1 MGTIISTMI
10 DTIQKSFARKLP
22 LLTLIFSLTAGAL
35 LAITLGFQLNKI
47 STEQQN
53 HFGQAL
59 SAQLAKSVHD
69 PMIQQDTLSMQVEV
83 DETANTKGIK
93 HAAVYD
99 PTNHLLVESQRP
111 QNITKDNDVYRSP
124 INIENSIAGYATVHL
139 DQRFFSAPLKT
150 LKLTF
155 TILWCVISAALLF
168 GSIKIAK
175 NLSNRLSQ
183 ITQRLPGETPNGM
196 DELSSLELRVEP
208 LLATRDC
215 NKEVENTGQK
225 NYALLAM
232 VCKNLPR
239 LESLVNREHF
249 ESVMTQL
256 DFLINDAAA
265 LYGGTRLGADRC
277 SIYLEFTG
285 EDENSDHPL
294 RALYCATAIQSLSKQ
309 LLDKQGVQL
318 ELASAI
324 SHDELELSSSQL
336 LNERILQKQVKIL
349 QNLLEKA
356 VNGEILLNQKTSQHD
371 ALEDINIS
379 PLADDSPLF
388 RVDKLHESGEQL
400 VNQQLA
406 LLTRNL

>member
-1 MGTIISTMI
+1 MGTIKKTLA
-10 DTIQKSFARKLP
+10 KKLP
-22 LLTLIFSLTAGAL
+22 LLTLIFSLVAGSL
-35 LAITLGFQLNKI
+35 LAITLGFQLNTI

-59 SAQLAKSVHD
+59 STQLAKSVHN

-83 DETANTKGIK
+83 DETANTVGIK

-99 PTNHLLVESQRP
+99 ATNHLLVESQRP
-111 QNITKDNDVYRSP
+111 SNITKDKYVYRSS
-124 INIENSIAGYATVHL
+124 ITIENAIAGYATVHL
-139 DQRFFSAPLKT
+139 DQQFFAAPLKT
-150 LKLTF
+150 LRLTF
-155 TILWCVISAALLF
+155 VFLWCVITAALVF
-168 GSIKIAK
+168 VSIKAGK
-175 NLSNRLSQ
+175 NFSNRLNQ
-183 ITQRLPGETPNGM
+183 ITQRLPGDTPDGM
-196 DELSSLELRVEP
+196 DELSSLEFRIEP

-215 NKEVENTGQK
+215 NKEVVNTGNK

-265 LYGGTRLGADRC
+265 LYGGTRLDADRC

-285 EDENSDHPL
+285 EDKNSDHPL

-324 SHDELELSSSQL
+324 SHGELELSSSQL
-336 LNERILQKQVKIL
+336 LNERILQEQVKIL

-356 VNGEILLNQKTSQHD
+356 VNGEILLNKNTSEHK

>member
-1 MGTIISTMI
+1 MGTIKKTLA
-10 DTIQKSFARKLP
+10 KKLP
-22 LLTLIFSLTAGAL
+22 LLTLIFSLVAGSL
-35 LAITLGFQLNKI
+35 LAVTLGFQLNTI

-53 HFGQAL
+53 HFGQAI
-59 SAQLAKSVHD
+59 STQLAKSVHD

-83 DETANTKGIK
+83 DETANTEGIK

-99 PTNHLLVESQRP
+99 ATNHLLVESQRP
-111 QNITKDNDVYRSP
+111 SNITKDKDVYRSS
-124 INIENSIAGYATVHL
+124 ITIENAIAGYATVHL
-139 DQRFFSAPLKT
+139 DQQFFAAPLKT
-150 LKLTF
+150 LRLTF
-155 TILWCVISAALLF
+155 IFLWCVITAALVF
-168 GSIKIAK
+168 VSIKAGK
-175 NLSNRLSQ
+175 SFSNRLSQ
-183 ITQRLPGETPNGM
+183 ITQRLPGDTPDGM
-196 DELSSLELRVEP
+196 DELSSLEFRVEP

-215 NKEVENTGQK
+215 NKEVANTGNK

-265 LYGGTRLGADRC
+265 LYGGTRLDADRC

-285 EDENSDHPL
+285 EDKNSDHPL

-309 LLDKQGVQL
+309 LLEKQGVQL

-324 SHDELELSSSQL
+324 SHGELELSSSQL
-336 LNERILQKQVKIL
+336 LNERILQEEVKIL

-356 VNGEILLNQKTSQHD
+356 VNGEILLNKNTSEHE

>member
-1 MGTIISTMI
+1 MGTMI
-10 DTIQKSFARKLP
+10 GTIKKSFAKKLP
-22 LLTLIFSLTAGAL
+22 TLTLIFSLMAGSL
-35 LAITLGFQLNKI
+35 LAITLGLQLNAI

-59 SAQLAKSVHD
+59 SIQLAKSVHD
-69 PMIQQDTLSMQVEV
+69 PMIQQDTLSLQVEV
-83 DETANTKGIK
+83 DETANIEGIK
-93 HAAVYD
+93 YAAVYD
-99 PTNHLLVESQRP
+99 ATDQLLVESQRAP
-111 QNITKDNDVYRSP
+111 NMTKDKDLYRSS
-124 INIENSIAGYATVHL
+124 ITIENAIAGYATVHL
-139 DQRFFSAPLKT
+139 DQQFFASPLKT

-155 TILWCVISAALLF
+155 LLLWCVITAALLF
-168 GSIKIAK
+168 CSIKIGK

-183 ITQRLPGETPNGM
+183 ITQRLPGETPDGM
-196 DELSSLELRVEP
+196 DELSSLEFRVEP

-215 NKEVENTGQK
+215 NKEVISTKK

-232 VCKNLPR
+232 VCKNLSR

-265 LYGGTRLGADRC
+265 LYGGTRLNADRC

-324 SHDELELSSSQL
+324 SHGEQEPSSSQL
-336 LNERILQKQVKIL
+336 MNERILQEQVKIL

-356 VNGEILLNQKTSQHD
+356 VTGEILLNKNTCEHT
-371 ALEDINIS
+371 ALENINIS

>member
-1 MGTIISTMI
+1 MGTIK
-10 DTIQKSFARKLP
+10 KSLAKKLP
-22 LLTLIFSLTAGAL
+22 LLTLIFSLAAGSL
-35 LAITLGFQLNKI
+35 LAITLGFQLNTI

-59 SAQLAKSVHD
+59 STQLAKSVHD

-83 DETANTKGIK
+83 DETANTEGIK

-99 PTNHLLVESQRP
+99 ATNYLIVESQRSS
-111 QNITKDNDVYRSP
+111 NITKDKDVYRSS
-124 INIENSIAGYATVHL
+124 ITIENAIAGYASVHL
-139 DQRFFSAPLKT
+139 DQQFFAAPLKT
-150 LKLTF
+150 LRLTF
-155 TILWCVISAALLF
+155 IFLWCVITAALVF
-168 GSIKIAK
+168 VSIKVGK

-183 ITQRLPGETPNGM
+183 ITQRLPGDTPDGM
-196 DELSSLELRVEP
+196 DELSSLEFRVEP

-215 NKEVENTGQK
+215 KKKVVNTANK

-256 DFLINDAAA
+256 DFLVNDAAA
-265 LYGGTRLGADRC
+265 LYGGTRLNADRF

-285 EDENSDHPL
+285 EVENSDHPL

-336 LNERILQKQVKIL
+336 LNERILQEQVKIL

-356 VNGEILLNQKTSQHD
+356 VNGEILLNKKTSEHT

>member
-1 MGTIISTMI
+1 MGTIK
-10 DTIQKSFARKLP
+10 KSLAKKLP
-22 LLTLIFSLTAGAL
+22 LLTLIFSLAAGSL
-35 LAITLGFQLNKI
+35 LAITLGFQLNTI

-59 SAQLAKSVHD
+59 STQLAKSVHD

-83 DETANTKGIK
+83 DETANTEGIK

-99 PTNHLLVESQRP
+99 ATNYLIVESQRSS
-111 QNITKDNDVYRSP
+111 NITKDKDVYRSS
-124 INIENSIAGYATVHL
+124 ITIENAIAGYASVHL
-139 DQRFFSAPLKT
+139 DQQFFAAPLKT
-150 LKLTF
+150 LRLTF
-155 TILWCVISAALLF
+155 IFLWCVITAALVF
-168 GSIKIAK
+168 VSIKVGK

-183 ITQRLPGETPNGM
+183 ITQRLPGDTPDGM
-196 DELSSLELRVEP
+196 DELSSLEFRVEP

-215 NKEVENTGQK
+215 KKKVVNTANK

-256 DFLINDAAA
+256 DFLVNDAAA
-265 LYGGTRLGADRC
+265 LYGGTRLNADRF
-277 SIYLEFTG
+277 SIYLECTG
-285 EDENSDHPL
+285 EVENSDHPL

-336 LNERILQKQVKIL
+336 LNERILQEQVKIL

-356 VNGEILLNQKTSQHD
+356 VNGEILLNKKTSEHT

>member
-1 MGTIISTMI
+1 MGTI
-10 DTIQKSFARKLP
+10 KKPLAKKLP
-22 LLTLIFSLTAGAL
+22 LLTLIFSLVAGSL
-35 LAITLGFQLNKI
+35 LAVTLGFQLNTI

-53 HFGQAL
+53 HFGQAI
-59 SAQLAKSVHD
+59 STQLAKSVHD

-83 DETANTKGIK
+83 DETANTEGIK

-99 PTNHLLVESQRP
+99 ATNHLLVESQRP
-111 QNITKDNDVYRSP
+111 SNITKDKDVYRSS
-124 INIENSIAGYATVHL
+124 ITIENAIAGYATVHL
-139 DQRFFSAPLKT
+139 DQHFFAAPLKT
-150 LKLTF
+150 LRLTF
-155 TILWCVISAALLF
+155 IFLWCVITAALVF
-168 GSIKIAK
+168 VSIKAGK
-175 NLSNRLSQ
+175 NFSNRLSQ
-183 ITQRLPGETPNGM
+183 ITQRLPGDTPDGM
-196 DELSSLELRVEP
+196 DELSSLEFRVEP

-215 NKEVENTGQK
+215 NKEVANTGNK

-265 LYGGTRLGADRC
+265 LYGGTRLDADRC

-285 EDENSDHPL
+285 EDKNSDHPL

-324 SHDELELSSSQL
+324 SHGELELSSSQL
-336 LNERILQKQVKIL
+336 LNERILQEEVKTL

-356 VNGEILLNQKTSQHD
+356 VNGEILLNKNTSEHE

>member
-1 MGTIISTMI
+1 MGTIK
-10 DTIQKSFARKLP
+10 KSLAKKLP
-22 LLTLIFSLTAGAL
+22 LLTLIFSLAAGSL
-35 LAITLGFQLNKI
+35 LAITLGFQLNTI

-59 SAQLAKSVHD
+59 STQLAKSVHD

-83 DETANTKGIK
+83 DETANTEGIK

-99 PTNHLLVESQRP
+99 ATNYLIVESQRSS
-111 QNITKDNDVYRSP
+111 NITKDKDVYRSS
-124 INIENSIAGYATVHL
+124 ITIENAIAGYASIHL
-139 DQRFFSAPLKT
+139 DQQFFAAPLKT
-150 LKLTF
+150 LRLTF
-155 TILWCVISAALLF
+155 IFLWCVITAALVF
-168 GSIKIAK
+168 VSIKVGK

-183 ITQRLPGETPNGM
+183 ITQRLPGDTPDGM
-196 DELSSLELRVEP
+196 DELSSLEFRVEP

-215 NKEVENTGQK
+215 KKKVVNTANK

-256 DFLINDAAA
+256 DFLVNDAAA
-265 LYGGTRLGADRC
+265 LYGGTRLNADRF

-285 EDENSDHPL
+285 EVENSDHPL

-336 LNERILQKQVKIL
+336 LNERILQEQVKIL

-356 VNGEILLNQKTSQHD
+356 VNGEILLNKKTSEHT

>member
-1 MGTIISTMI
+1 MGTIK
-10 DTIQKSFARKLP
+10 KSLAKKLP
-22 LLTLIFSLTAGAL
+22 LLTLIFSLAAGSL
-35 LAITLGFQLNKI
+35 LAITLGFQLNTI

-59 SAQLAKSVHD
+59 STQLAKSVHD

-83 DETANTKGIK
+83 DETANTEGIK

-99 PTNHLLVESQRP
+99 ATNYLIVESQRSS
-111 QNITKDNDVYRSP
+111 NITKDKDVYRSS
-124 INIENSIAGYATVHL
+124 ITIENAIAGYASIHL
-139 DQRFFSAPLKT
+139 DQQFFAAPLKT
-150 LKLTF
+150 LRLTF
-155 TILWCVISAALLF
+155 IFLWCVITAALVF
-168 GSIKIAK
+168 VSIKVGK

-183 ITQRLPGETPNGM
+183 ITQRLPGDTPDGM
-196 DELSSLELRVEP
+196 DELSSLEFRVEP

-215 NKEVENTGQK
+215 KKKVVNTANK

-256 DFLINDAAA
+256 DFLVNDAAA
-265 LYGGTRLGADRC
+265 LYGGTRLDADRC

-285 EDENSDHPL
+285 EVENSDHPL

-336 LNERILQKQVKIL
+336 LNERILQEQVKIL

-356 VNGEILLNQKTSQHD
+356 VNGEILLNKKTSEHT

>member
-1 MGTIISTMI
+1 MLRATLIMGA
-10 DTIQKSFARKLP
+10 IQKSFAKKLP
-22 LLTLIFSLTAGAL
+22 VLTLIFSLMAGSL
-35 LAITLGFQLNKI
+35 LAISLGLQLDAI
-47 STEQQN
+47 SAEQQN

-59 SAQLAKSVHD
+59 STQLAKNVQD
-69 PMIQQDTLSMQVEV
+69 PLIQQDTLSLQVEI
-83 DETANTKGIK
+83 DETAKIEGIQY
-93 HAAVYD
+93 AAVYD
-99 PTNHLLVESQRP
+99 ATNHLLAESQRAP
-111 QNITKDNDVYRSP
+111 TTTKDKNLYRSS
-124 INIENSIAGYATVHL
+124 ITIENAIAGYSTVHL
-139 DQRFFSAPLKT
+139 DQQFFAPPLKA

-155 TILWCVISAALLF
+155 ILLWCAVTAVLLF
-168 GSIKIAK
+168 CSIKIGK
-175 NLSNRLSQ
+175 SLSNRLDQ
-183 ITQRLPGETPNGM
+183 ITQRLPGETPDGM
-196 DELSSLELRVEP
+196 DELSSLEYRVEP

-215 NKEVENTGQK
+215 NKEVITTKNK
-225 NYALLAM
+225 NYALLAT

-265 LYGGTRLGADRC
+265 LYGGTRLDADRC

-285 EDENSDHPL
+285 EEESSDHPL
-294 RALYCATAIQSLSKQ
+294 RALYCATAIQLLSKQ

-324 SHDELELSSSQL
+324 SHGKFDLSSSQL
-336 LNERILQKQVKIL
+336 LNERFLQEQVKIL

-356 VNGEILLNQKTSQHD
+356 VNGEILLNKNTSEHT

-406 LLTRNL
+406 ILTRNL

>member
-1 MGTIISTMI
+1 MGTIK
-10 DTIQKSFARKLP
+10 KSLAKKLP
-22 LLTLIFSLTAGAL
+22 LHTLIFSLVAGSL
-35 LAITLGFQLNKI
+35 LAVTLGFQLNTI
-47 STEQQN
+47 STEQQG

-59 SAQLAKSVHD
+59 SIQFAKSVQD

-83 DETANTKGIK
+83 DETANTEGIR

-99 PTNHLLVESQRP
+99 ATNHLLVESQRP
-111 QNITKDNDVYRSP
+111 SNITKDKDVYRSP
-124 INIENSIAGYATVHL
+124 ITIENAIAGYATVHL
-139 DQRFFSAPLKT
+139 DQQFFAAPLKT
-150 LKLTF
+150 FKLTF
-155 TILWCVISAALLF
+155 MLLWCVITVTLLF
-168 GSIKIAK
+168 ISIKIGK

-183 ITQRLPGETPNGM
+183 ITQRLPGDTPDDM
-196 DELSSLELRVEP
+196 DELSSLEFRVEP

-215 NKEVENTGQK
+215 NKEVVNFGSK

-265 LYGGTRLGADRC
+265 LYGGTRLTADRC

-309 LLDKQGVQL
+309 LLDNQGVQL

-324 SHDELELSSSQL
+324 LHGELELSSSQL
-336 LNERILQKQVKIL
+336 LNERILQEQVKIL

-356 VNGEILLNQKTSQHD
+356 VNGEILLNKNTREHT

-388 RVDKLHESGEQL
+388 RVEKLHESGEQL

>member
-1 MGTIISTMI
+1 MGTIKKTLA
-10 DTIQKSFARKLP
+10 KKLP
-22 LLTLIFSLTAGAL
+22 LLTLVFSLVAGSL
-35 LAITLGFQLNKI
+35 LAITLGFQLNTI

-59 SAQLAKSVHD
+59 STQLAKSVHD

-83 DETANTKGIK
+83 DEPANTEGIK

-99 PTNHLLVESQRP
+99 ATNHLLVESQRP
-111 QNITKDNDVYRSP
+111 SNISKDKDVYRSS
-124 INIENSIAGYATVHL
+124 ITIENAIAGYATVHL
-139 DQRFFSAPLKT
+139 DQQFFAAPLKT
-150 LKLTF
+150 LRLTF
-155 TILWCVISAALLF
+155 IFLWCVITATLVF
-168 GSIKIAK
+168 VSIKAGK
-175 NLSNRLSQ
+175 NFSNRLSQ
-183 ITQRLPGETPNGM
+183 ITQRLPGDTPDGM
-196 DELSSLELRVEP
+196 DELSSLEFRVEP

-215 NKEVENTGQK
+215 NKEVANTGNK

-265 LYGGTRLGADRC
+265 LYGGTRLDADRC

-285 EDENSDHPL
+285 EDKNSDHPL

-324 SHDELELSSSQL
+324 SHGELELSSSQL
-336 LNERILQKQVKIL
+336 LNERILQEQVKIL
-349 QNLLEKA
+349 QSLLEKA
-356 VNGEILLNQKTSQHD
+356 VNGEILLNKNTSEHE

>member
-1 MGTIISTMI
+1 MGTIKKTLA
-10 DTIQKSFARKLP
+10 KKLP
-22 LLTLIFSLTAGAL
+22 LLTLIFSLVAGSL
-35 LAITLGFQLNKI
+35 LAVTLGFQLNTI

-53 HFGQAL
+53 HFGQAI
-59 SAQLAKSVHD
+59 STQLAKSVHD

-83 DETANTKGIK
+83 DETANTEGIK

-99 PTNHLLVESQRP
+99 ATNHLLVESQRP
-111 QNITKDNDVYRSP
+111 SNITKDKDVYRSS
-124 INIENSIAGYATVHL
+124 ITIENAIAGYATVHL
-139 DQRFFSAPLKT
+139 DQQFFAAPLKT
-150 LKLTF
+150 LRLTF
-155 TILWCVISAALLF
+155 IFLWCVITAALVF
-168 GSIKIAK
+168 VSIKAGK
-175 NLSNRLSQ
+175 SFSNRLSQ
-183 ITQRLPGETPNGM
+183 ITQRLPGDTPDGM
-196 DELSSLELRVEP
+196 DELSSLEFRMEP

-215 NKEVENTGQK
+215 NKEVANTGNK

-265 LYGGTRLGADRC
+265 LYGGTRLDADRC

-309 LLDKQGVQL
+309 LLDNQGVQL

-324 SHDELELSSSQL
+324 LHGELELSSSQL
-336 LNERILQKQVKIL
+336 LNERILQEQVKIL

-356 VNGEILLNQKTSQHD
+356 VNGEILLNKNTREHT
-371 ALEDINIS
+371 ALEDIHIS

-388 RVDKLHESGEQL
+388 RVEKLHESGEQL